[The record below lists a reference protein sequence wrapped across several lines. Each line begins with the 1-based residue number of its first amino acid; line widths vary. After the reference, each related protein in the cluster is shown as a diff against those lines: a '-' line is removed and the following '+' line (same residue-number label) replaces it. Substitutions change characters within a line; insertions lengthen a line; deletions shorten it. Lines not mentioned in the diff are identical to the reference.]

1 MALCQFQGQ
10 QLPPVT
16 FKNGQR
22 RCRRCMA
29 VRSGLTGVT
38 RLLPVFA
45 CSSSCGLPVKRPSKT
60 CKGLVQAP
68 LLQGFQQPALPLLP
82 TQ

>member
-1 MALCQFQGQ
+1 MPLCQQAGQ

-16 FKNGQR
+16 FRNGQR

-45 CSSSCGLPVKRPSKT
+45 CSSSCGLTAKHPTGACRTQS
-60 CKGLVQAP
+60 P
-68 LLQGFQQPALPLLP
+68 LLYQPQQPLLLR
-82 TQ
+82 